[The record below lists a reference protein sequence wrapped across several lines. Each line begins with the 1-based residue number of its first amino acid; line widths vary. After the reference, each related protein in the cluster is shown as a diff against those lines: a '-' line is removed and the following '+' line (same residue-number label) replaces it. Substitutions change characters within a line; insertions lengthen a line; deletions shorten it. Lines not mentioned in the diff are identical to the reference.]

1 MNTSPAKIIL
11 FGEHAVVY
19 GYPAI
24 AVPFTSV
31 STTVTASAGEPGSG
45 VLIRAHDMGQ
55 EYRVVRDNETFGGP
69 LAFAVQVLLAE
80 LKASLP
86 DLIFDIHSTIPVG
99 GGFGSGA
106 AVTAALMRELAAA
119 LGYPIDAAR
128 LNALVYEVEK
138 LFHGNPSGIDNTTIV
153 YERPVYFV
161 RGQPPQPFQ
170 IGARFQLIIADSGIA
185 GSTMQTIEDVRRFR
199 EANPVAAGPLFERIG
214 MLVDAARSHIEAGTP
229 ELLGGLMTENHG
241 LLRALTV
248 SSALL
253 DRLVTV
259 ALQAGALGAKLS
271 GGGRGGNVIALASAD
286 DLLNVTAALR
296 GAGAVHTW
304 VTTVQ

>member
-31 STTVTASAGEPGSG
+31 STTVTASVGEAGSG
-45 VLIRAHDMGQ
+45 ILIRAHDLRQ
-55 EYRVVRDNETFGGP
+55 EFRVMRDNETFGGP

-80 LKASLP
+80 LKVPLP

-106 AVTAALMRELAAA
+106 AVTAALMRELAAS
-119 LGYPIDAAR
+119 LDHPIDAAH

-170 IGARFQLIIADSGIA
+170 IGAPFQLIIADSGVA
-185 GSTMQTIEDVRRFR
+185 GSTMLTIEDVRRFR
-199 EANPVAAGPLFERIG
+199 EANPIAAGPIFERIG
-214 MLVDAARSHIEAGTP
+214 MLVDTARGHIEAGTLD
-229 ELLGGLMTENHG
+229 LLGALMTENHG
-241 LLRALTV
+241 LLRSLTV
-248 SSALL
+248 SSPLL
-253 DRLVTV
+253 DSLVSA
-259 ALQAGALGAKLS
+259 ALQAGAHGAKLS
-271 GGGRGGNVIALASAD
+271 GGGRGGNVIALANAPD
-286 DLLNVTAALR
+286 ALNISAALR
-296 GAGAVHTW
+296 GAGAAHTW
-304 VTTVQ
+304 VTKVQ